1 MSGQSCSLSVATAM
15 LAVLFTNS
23 NWIRVAL
30 KYWEIYVSKN
40 SEKQEVMSLLRL
52 SSQTPGEISLSL
64 SPPDNLLSQIRSSG
78 CKLNDLRIVF
88 VNCHNPR

>member
-23 NWIRVAL
+23 NWIRVPL
-30 KYWEIYVSKN
+30 KYWEIYVGKN

-52 SSQTPGEISLSL
+52 AAHRLQVKYHSRLHY
-64 SPPDNLLSQIRSSG
+64 SPPDNLLWE
-78 CKLNDLRIVF
+78 L
-88 VNCHNPR
+88 